1 MSEIE
6 NHVIPTPAGRSGKQ
20 ATLASVAR
28 TGQILTFVLIQSTV
42 LAACI
47 FLFMALREQ
56 QAEVPRPIPGAENAG
71 EQDVVL
77 PIAGT
82 VLTLG
87 AAIASLIVP
96 MMQRKAAAVRYR
108 DLGERVRLPINPD
121 AILTPGLTQYV
132 AVWQSSA
139 LVGQAML
146 EGAAI
151 MNLALMH
158 IDGYRLHLAFAG
170 ACIIGITLHTPFV
183 GRMHQAIENLMTAR
197 E

>member
-1 MSEIE
+1 MSEFE
-6 NHVIPTPAGRSGKQ
+6 NGTAPTPAGGSGKQ

-42 LAACI
+42 LVACI
-47 FLFMALREQ
+47 FLFMTLREQ
-56 QAEVPRPIPGAENAG
+56 QAEVPRPIPGEDAAG
-71 EQDVVL
+71 DEDIVL

-87 AAIASLIVP
+87 AAIASLVVP
-96 MMQRKAAAVRYR
+96 VMQRKAAAARYLA
-108 DLGERVRLPINPD
+108 LGERVRLPIDPD

-151 MNLALMH
+151 MNLVLMH
-158 IDGYRLHLAFAG
+158 IDGHRLHLAFAG

-183 GRMHQAIENLMTAR
+183 GRMHHAIENLMTER
-197 E
+197 